1 MDVALCKCRFV
12 VPAKSAKS
20 PEYQSIE
27 GVISVTMA
35 YAVLINLM
43 LVCPLIRLV
52 SVSLKAGEKRR

>member
-1 MDVALCKCRFV
+1 
-12 VPAKSAKS
+12 
-20 PEYQSIE
+20 
-27 GVISVTMA
+27 MA